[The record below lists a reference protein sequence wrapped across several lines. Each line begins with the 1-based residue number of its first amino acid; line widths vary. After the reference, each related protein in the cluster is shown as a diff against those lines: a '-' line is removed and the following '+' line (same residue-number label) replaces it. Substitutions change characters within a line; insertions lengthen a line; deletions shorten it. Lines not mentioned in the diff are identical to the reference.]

1 MKYKIRKRKKT
12 FKTTYLLVILIVILI
27 CISSSYA
34 IWTARLYINGTV
46 IGEKTE
52 PSLPVEI
59 PEQGQDENGVTRY
72 SVNTSMQ
79 WGGVTIYEVI
89 SETYENN
96 TITTTIQH
104 KYKQWLSGTSPQPT
118 ITLTIPNNSGSDFT
132 DGKIELI
139 DSQDTNSIV
148 QNLSYNLSKTTLI
161 NGDTTDATITCT
173 LKGNKDVA
181 DNTHYNFAISYTVEE
196 TRFYFYYNLII
207 LPR

>member
-12 FKTTYLLVILIVILI
+12 FKTTYLLVILIIIFI

-34 IWTARLYINGTV
+34 LWSTRLYINGTV
-46 IGEKTE
+46 IGEKAE
-52 PSLPVEI
+52 PSLPIEI

-104 KYKQWLSGTSPQPT
+104 KYKQWLSSSSPKPT

-132 DGKIELI
+132 DGKIEII

-161 NGDTTDATITCT
+161 NGDTTEATITCT